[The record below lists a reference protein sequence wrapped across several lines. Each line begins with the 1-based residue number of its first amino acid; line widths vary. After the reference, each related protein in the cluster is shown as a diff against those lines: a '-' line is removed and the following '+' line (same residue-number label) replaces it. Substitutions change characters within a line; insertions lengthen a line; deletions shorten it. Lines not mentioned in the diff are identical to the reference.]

1 MQQLFFEL
9 IRIAIGNQECL
20 SRMPSDGGEWQELFA
35 LAKKQSVI
43 GICFIALQKLGADA
57 DEGFA
62 RIGMGED
69 TYFTWVGVAAKINVQ
84 NEIVNQQC
92 VKVQK
97 ELQKAG
103 FESCIL
109 KGQGVATFYNDLA
122 AYRQSGDIDA
132 WVIADCEQVLR
143 YVKQLGLKV
152 DFTWKH
158 ASLNA
163 FEDTEVEL
171 HWIPST
177 SNHPLVNIR
186 LKAYYQAKAA
196 DEMAHK
202 VSLGN
207 GLEISA
213 PDAEFQCV
221 HEMLHLFSHFLN
233 EGIGMR
239 HKVNDLTN

>member
-1 MQQLFFEL
+1 
-9 IRIAIGNQECL
+9 
-20 SRMPSDGGEWQELFA
+20 MPSDGEWQELFA
-35 LAKKQSVI
+35 LAKKQSVV
-43 GICFIALQKLGADA
+43 GICFIAIQKLGADPSTGSGQVL

-62 RIGMGED
+62 RIGRSED

-132 WVIADCEQVLR
+132 WVNADCEQVLR
-143 YVKQLGLKV
+143 YVKQLGLNV

-158 ASLNA
+158 VGLNA

-177 SNHPLVNIR
+177 SFIQPLP
-186 LKAYYQAKAA
+186 
-196 DEMAHK
+196 E
-202 VSLGN
+202 
-207 GLEISA
+207 
-213 PDAEFQCV
+213 
-221 HEMLHLFSHFLN
+221 
-233 EGIGMR
+233 
-239 HKVNDLTN
+239 